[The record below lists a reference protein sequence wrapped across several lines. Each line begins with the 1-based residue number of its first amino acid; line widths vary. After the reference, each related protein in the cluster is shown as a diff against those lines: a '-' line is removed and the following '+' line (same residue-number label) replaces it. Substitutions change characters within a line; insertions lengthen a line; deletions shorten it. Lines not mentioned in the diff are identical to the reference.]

1 MTELEAKIT
10 SLETGQPVAVPA
22 SPRPIKHAR
31 SESPQS
37 RKVTSNG
44 DGGSRGS
51 SRVRRK
57 SLDSAT
63 SSEPMKVLIRLSSLE
78 SKVAKAADRIAKKV
92 EDDSGQLVSPNK
104 NVHLSSPKHAHH
116 VEVSVEPAPDSIGME
131 DERFSNMENTVVT
144 ARAKVQECLNL
155 VASFKSPV
163 SKSCPS
169 YSDGF
174 QYLEVCLGE
183 VKDILE
189 KCNVS
194 GNETEVKIISGS
206 SSSVETVRYAAVQC
220 VVGKLENLLQ
230 TKLKDI
236 AARKAELVKLGRFNR
251 QARMQL
257 LAEKLAY
264 ESVLVG
270 RIAQAVTCCEDNSST
285 FRKRV
290 LDSEIVECNRLIL
303 ELKSK
308 LKGAAEAKS
317 DCYETSLVHLTR
329 VLSARLVVQGRLAS
343 SCGFTARGSEVGWN
357 LKPSSTDATEMLLK
371 QQQDLEECMRE
382 YRMVKLEQLAQ
393 TLAIETLSL
402 ANENEHTKNIT
413 MDEKLEQ
420 KKSGRSPALTLED
433 RRIREAWTMAQ
444 ETVNRELIQAEISHV
459 TMRCGQ
465 AYETS
470 LAMEQEAM
478 FSFLASQRAVLE
490 QWSDTV
496 EGILRQEME
505 SGIDELTRKYEECL
519 AKLKEKSVRLLSHG
533 EETMLES
540 RRLLSEFADMTAHK
554 ALIDARI
561 AVICNETPPVESPH
575 NSITNGTSN
584 EVIADLQ
591 IEDSDDVISRLL
603 ADPGQDEFRVDP
615 AMVMEF
621 QYLFEQFSQ
630 KCHASV
636 LQVFNNKTESETVV
650 SDQERIRGVMD
661 SLVYLQKELQIA
673 LDKCNIHEEEAA
685 ECETRVD
692 SWDDVCS
699 KCATLQSQITSL
711 VGYVLQGRDCHR
723 CQQLQETV
731 QR

>member
-1 MTELEAKIT
+1 MAELEAKIT
-10 SLETGQPVAVPA
+10 SLETGQPVAVTA
-22 SPRPIKHAR
+22 SPKPIKHAR

-37 RKVTSNG
+37 RKVTSNS

-51 SRVRRK
+51 CRIRRK

-78 SKVAKAADRIAKKV
+78 SKVAKAADRIAKKAD
-92 EDDSGQLVSPNK
+92 DDSGQLVSPNK
-104 NVHLSSPKHAHH
+104 NVRLSCPKRLQH
-116 VEVSVEPAPDSIGME
+116 VEVSVEPAPDSICME
-131 DERFSNMENTVVT
+131 GERLSNLENAVVT
-144 ARAKVQECLNL
+144 TRAKVQECLNL
-155 VASFKSPV
+155 VASFKSPI
-163 SKSCPS
+163 SKSCP
-169 YSDGF
+169 YSDSF
-174 QYLEVCLGE
+174 QCVEDHLSE

-189 KCNVS
+189 KCSVS

-206 SSSVETVRYAAVQC
+206 SNSVEPVRYATVQC

-230 TKLKDI
+230 IKLKDI
-236 AARKAELVKLGRFNR
+236 AVRKAELVRLGRFDR
-251 QARMQL
+251 QARMEL

-270 RIAQAVTCCEDNSST
+270 RIAQAVTCSEDNSSS

-290 LDSEIVECNRLIL
+290 LDSEIVECSRLIH

-308 LKGAAEAKS
+308 LKGIAEAKS
-317 DCYETSLVHLTR
+317 DCYETALVHLTR
-329 VLSARLVVQGRLAS
+329 VLSARLVAQGQLAS
-343 SCGFTARGSEVGWN
+343 SCGFMAQRGEVGWN
-357 LKPSSTDATEMLLK
+357 LKPSSTHAIETLLK
-371 QQQDLEECMRE
+371 QQQELEECMRQ
-382 YRMVKLEQLAQ
+382 YRMAKLDQLAQ

-402 ANENEHTKNIT
+402 TNEHEHTKNIT
-413 MDEKLEQ
+413 MDKMLEQ
-420 KKSGRSPALTLED
+420 QKSVRSPALTLED

-444 ETVNRELIQAEISHV
+444 ETVNHELIQAEISHV

-505 SGIDELTRKYEECL
+505 SGIDELTRKYEEYL
-519 AKLKEKSVRLLSHG
+519 AKLKEKSLMSLCHG
-533 EETMLES
+533 EEAVLES

-561 AVICNETPPVESPH
+561 AVICNETPPMESLD
-575 NSITNGTSN
+575 NSITNGSSN
-584 EVIADLQ
+584 EVITDLQ
-591 IEDSDDVISRLL
+591 IEDSGDVISRLL
-603 ADPGQDEFRVDP
+603 ADPGQDEFRVDS

-630 KCHASV
+630 KCHAGV
-636 LQVFNNKTESETVV
+636 LQVFNNNTDSETFVT
-650 SDQERIRGVMD
+650 DQECIRGVMD
-661 SLVYLQKELQIA
+661 SLVYLQKELQIV
-673 LDKCNIHEEEAA
+673 LDKCNIHEEEAPD
-685 ECETRVD
+685 CETRAY
-692 SWDDVCS
+692 SWDDVCL
-699 KCATLQSQITSL
+699 KCATLRSQITSL
-711 VGYVLQGRDCHR
+711 VGYVLQGRDCSR

-731 QR
+731 HR